1 MNGGG
6 ISHNRV
12 SHSVAVSWVR
22 TDLEESYHTLGC
34 LLYNTD
40 ESNPFYAA
48 RTMDAK
54 VIRLQ
59 SQTRSFFFF
68 LYCVC
73 SSIDFMFPFIFLE
86 G

>member
-54 VIRLQ
+54 VIRMQ

-68 LYCVC
+68 FVLCV
-73 SSIDFMFPFIFLE
+73 FKYRLHVPFYFP
-86 G
+86 